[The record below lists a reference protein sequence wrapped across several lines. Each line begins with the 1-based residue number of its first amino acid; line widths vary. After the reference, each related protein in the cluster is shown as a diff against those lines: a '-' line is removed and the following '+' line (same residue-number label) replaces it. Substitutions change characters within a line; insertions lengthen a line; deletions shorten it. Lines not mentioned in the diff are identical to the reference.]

1 MDLKKTIM
9 KIQVQGIKLK
19 INKKN
24 DTRKWKIP
32 LIQDI

>member
-1 MDLKKTIM
+1 MYWLITSHGSKKTIM

-24 DTRKWKIP
+24 DTRK
-32 LIQDI
+32 